1 MVRFQLIRMSSYA
14 EIKLQMCW
22 VTQLQ
27 CRSRQMWKIFT
38 NSPSTLTFYLLQKND
53 MSWLNNPF
61 MASFN
66 SLVCPLMLRTNNR
79 CVESLN
85 ISVMSPNVENIH
97 KFTQYTDYLSITKK
111 KMSWL
116 NNLFMV
122 MFQLIRMSSFAKNKL
137 QMCWVTEHQC
147 RSRQMWKIFT
157 NSPNTLT
164 FCLLQKMTSLAWTIY
179 SW

>member
-1 MVRFQLIRMSSYA
+1 MVRFQLIRISSYA
-14 EIKLQMCW
+14 KIKLQMCW
-22 VTQLQ
+22 VNQRQ

-38 NSPSTLTFYLLQKND
+38 NSPSTLTFLSITKND
-53 MSWLNNPF
+53 LAWLNNPF

-97 KFTQYTDYLSITKK
+97 KFTQYTDNLCITKK
-111 KMSWL
+111 KLSWL

-122 MFQLIRMSSFAKNKL
+122 IFQLIRTSSYAKNKL

-157 NSPNTLT
+157 NSPSTLT
-164 FCLLQKMTSLAWTIY
+164 SCLLQKMTSLARTIY